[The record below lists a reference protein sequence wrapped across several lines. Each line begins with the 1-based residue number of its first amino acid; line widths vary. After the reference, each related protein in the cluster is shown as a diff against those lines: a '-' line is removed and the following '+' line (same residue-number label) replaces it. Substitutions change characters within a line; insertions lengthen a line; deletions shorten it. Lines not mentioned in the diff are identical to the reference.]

1 MLPTPIEVSADTA
14 DWNSDD
20 TIVFRNFL
28 TQTPTGKKLIPKM
41 LESTPALLSGGD
53 TNAICIRNG
62 EVRGVNII
70 ARALL
75 HLAFPPPA
83 PQVRDDNYPDPADDK
98 LWDGEKINTNPEPG
112 V

>member
-1 MLPTPIEVSADTA
+1 MINTPIEVSADTA

-28 TQTPTGKKLIPKM
+28 TQTPTGKKLLPKV
-41 LESTPALLSGGD
+41 LESTPPLFSEGD
-53 TNAICIRNG
+53 TNKICIRNG
-62 EVRGVNII
+62 EVRGVQII

-83 PQVRDDNYPDPADDK
+83 PVVRDDNYPDPTDDTR
-98 LWDGEKINTNPEPG
+98 WDGEKINPQ
-112 V
+112 